1 MILLPVEKQSDE
13 QIMSE
18 RKDKKKK
25 PEKDTLP
32 AEIRL
37 IGILLCY
44 LSSLS
49 FADLATHTLDGQ
61 IFSI

>member
-49 FADLATHTLDGQ
+49 FADLATHTH
-61 IFSI
+61 